1 MDGVSSNKLSPCS
14 EILKHCKIGVKPGK
28 LLLDGQNRLTYGV
41 LVDRIARIGNM
52 LRQEEMGCGQRA
64 ILISDDDAAVI
75 EIFFGLISCGVAVV
89 LLNPHGTKSE
99 FESLIEA
106 ADASMAFVDD
116 GRFDDVSFD
125 KVLRPG
131 SPIIR
136 IRPNASSGKG
146 LLSRLIGAA
155 GSEAPASRDT
165 YPDLL
170 TQYADEIEHA
180 DDIPASTT
188 AYILFTSGTTSRPKG
203 VEISHGNLFAQ
214 MSTFVRQYDLD
225 NKTRILN
232 LLPFHHTD
240 GLTHGAVLSLVA
252 GGTLVR
258 PMRFRI
264 DRLLAL
270 LDEIYKSRI
279 THFITVPPMLSL
291 ICQVGSEYSD
301 CFDTEDFRFII
312 STAAYLD
319 PGLWED
325 LQRTHNVQIVNVYGL
340 TETVCEACYCG
351 PDVDSFRLGTV
362 GKPVDCEARIVDEQG
377 DALPPGEAGE
387 LLIKGDNVMKG
398 YLNMPEETAEVLKN
412 GWFHTGDIA
421 TIDEDGF
428 VRIVGRKKSVIISAG
443 NNIYPEDV
451 TNVLMQMDGI
461 VDAVTLGM
469 PDPIWGETVVA
480 CIIADD
486 THEIMASDV
495 SQFFLKHAAREKL
508 PREFHFMSEFPR
520 GPAGKVILNELRS
533 RIDTASKE
541 SNDNDSYNDAS
552 IESVVTLIA
561 ARTFKVPSE
570 QLGMEASPETVASW
584 NSLAHFEFLMALEVE
599 FGERFT
605 PRDIMSIA
613 NLGQAIIVLEAKL
626 G

>member
-1 MDGVSSNKLSPCS
+1 MDVDSSNKLSPCA
-14 EILKHCKIGVKPGK
+14 EILNDRRAGVKPGK

-41 LVDRIARIGNM
+41 FADRIVRLGNM
-52 LRQEEMGCGQRA
+52 LRQQEIGCGQRA
-64 ILISDDDAAVI
+64 VLISDDDAAVI

-89 LLNPHGTKSE
+89 LLDPHGTKSE
-99 FESLIEA
+99 FESLIKA
-106 ADASMAFVDD
+106 ADASIAFVDD
-116 GRFDDVSFD
+116 GQSDDVLFD
-125 KVLRPG
+125 KLLRPG
-131 SPIIR
+131 SPIIP
-136 IRPNASSGKG
+136 IRPNASSSKG
-146 LLSRLIGAA
+146 FLSRLIGAA
-155 GSEAPASRDT
+155 ASEGQGSDVT
-165 YPDLL
+165 YPELL
-170 TQYADEIEHA
+170 SRYADEFGHA
-180 DDIPASTT
+180 ADIPASTT

-214 MSTFVRQYDLD
+214 MSTFVSHYGLD
-225 NKTRILN
+225 DKTRILN

-240 GLTHGAVLSLVA
+240 GLTHGAVLSLVT

-258 PMRFRI
+258 PMRFRV

-291 ICQVGSEYSD
+291 ISQVGSEYSD

-319 PGLWED
+319 EGLWED

-351 PDVDSFRLGTV
+351 PDADSFRLGTV
-362 GKPVDCEARIVDEQG
+362 GKPVDCDARTVDEHG
-377 DALPPGEAGE
+377 DVLPAGEAGE
-387 LLIKGDNVMKG
+387 LVIRGDNVMKG
-398 YLNMPEETAEVLKN
+398 YFNMPEETAEVLKN

-421 TIDEDGF
+421 TIDTDGF

-443 NNIYPEDV
+443 NNVYPEDV

-469 PDPIWGETVVA
+469 PDPIWGEIVVA
-480 CIIADD
+480 CVIVSD
-486 THEIMASDV
+486 THAITASDV
-495 SQFFLKHAAREKL
+495 AAFFLEHAAREKL
-508 PREFHFMSEFPR
+508 PREFHFMREFPR
-520 GPAGKVILNELRS
+520 GPAGKVILDELRA
-533 RIDTASKE
+533 RIDRVAKE
-541 SNDNDSYNDAS
+541 SQDNVFPDDAS
-552 IESVVTLIA
+552 LKSVVTSLA
-561 ARTFKVPSE
+561 ARIFKIPSE
-570 QLGMEASPETVASW
+570 QLGFDASPETVASW
-584 NSLAHFEFLMALEVE
+584 NSLAHVEFLMALEVE

-605 PRDIMSIA
+605 PREIMSIS
-613 NLGQAIIVLEAKL
+613 NLGQAITVLETKL